1 MKVRDEPEAEV
12 PWPIRVWTL
21 DACYVFPENV
31 ERIFCKKKSI
41 SCIFISERI
50 NTILNQ
56 LKVMW
61 LFYIPKMTISR
72 SAENKQLCIQTT
84 GIPFHSTTFVRENGE
99 REESDKFEV

>member
-1 MKVRDEPEAEV
+1 
-12 PWPIRVWTL
+12 
-21 DACYVFPENV
+21 
-31 ERIFCKKKSI
+31 
-41 SCIFISERI
+41 
-50 NTILNQ
+50 
-56 LKVMW
+56 MW